1 MRMSDWRSVV
11 CSSDVAWT
19 SDAGRVG
26 FCAEGSRGKA
36 GGFDLRFI
44 KRQHLS
50 VEVVEEKAPGRF
62 VFRYFGGSTVTVTLS
77 PDDGHGCD
85 VHLVET
91 GIASADEW
99 VENHAGWVSVLLA
112 LKATG
117 DFGVD
122 LQIGRAHVCSSH

>member
-1 MRMSDWRSVV
+1 MVVRSLGVFCFKQKTAYEMRISDWSSDV
-11 CSSDVAWT
+11 CSSD
-19 SDAGRVG
+19 
-26 FCAEGSRGKA
+26 
-36 GGFDLRFI
+36 L
-44 KRQHLS
+44 
-50 VEVVEEKAPGRF
+50 
-62 VFRYFGGSTVTVTLS
+62 YFGGSTVTVTLS

-91 GIASADEW
+91 GIASAEEW

-122 LQIGRAHVCSSH
+122 LRAHDPARSWEGRHVDC